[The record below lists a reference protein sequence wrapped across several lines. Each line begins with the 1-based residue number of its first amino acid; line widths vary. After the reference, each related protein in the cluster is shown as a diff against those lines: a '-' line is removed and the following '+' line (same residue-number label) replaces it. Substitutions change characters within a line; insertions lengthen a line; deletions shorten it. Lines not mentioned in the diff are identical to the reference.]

1 MPPIVPVTCSTTFR
15 RGRSIPIEWDT
26 IRALAEH
33 PNIVAVKDAKG
44 DLHGGGRI
52 IAETGLAY
60 YSGDDALNLPWLAM
74 GAVGFV
80 SVWGH
85 LAAGQLRDMLS
96 AFTSGDVAT
105 ARKINV
111 DARAARTTAQSRL
124 GGVTMAKAGLRLQ
137 GIEVGDPRLP
147 QVPATAGPARGAG
160 RRHAR
165 RRGAAVV
172 NTDLKPPGPLAP
184 GGLRV
189 TALGGISEIGRNMT
203 VFEHLGR
210 LLIVDCGV
218 LFPGHDE
225 PGVDLILPDLR
236 HVEDRLDD
244 VEALVLTH
252 AHEDHIGAI
261 PFLLKLRPTSR
272 WSARSSRWR
281 WSRRS
286 AASIASSRCSSKS
299 RRGRQSTHG
308 VFECEYFH
316 VNHSIPGCLAIAIHT
331 GAGTVLHTGD
341 IKLDQLPPDDRPT
354 DLPGMSR
361 LGDAGVD
368 LFLCDS
374 TNSEIPGVGPSESE
388 VGPALHRLIRGAE
401 GRVIVACFASNVD
414 RVQQIIDAAVALGRR
429 VSFVGRSMVR
439 NMGIARE
446 LGYLHVDEDD
456 LMDIGAAEMMAPE
469 RVVLVTT
476 GTQGEPMSA
485 LSRMS
490 RGEHRSITLTS
501 GDLII
506 LSSSLI
512 PGNEE
517 AVYGV
522 IDALAKIGARVVT
535 NAQVRVHVSGHAYSG
550 ELLFLYNGVR
560 PRNVMPVHGT
570 WRMLRANAA
579 LAART
584 GVAPESIVLAENGVS
599 VDLVAGK
606 VEHRRGGADRQD
618 VRRRVD
624 HRRRRRRDAGRTAH
638 PVSGFI
644 AVTVVVR
651 RGTGPSGGAAASA
664 FARLLRGPQGAGAG
678 RRQGRGGAG
687 IPCRRTT
694 SPMSPASPR
703 RCAAPSASGW
713 GRPTGGSR

>member
-1 MPPIVPVTCSTTFR
+1 MTAELAPP
-15 RGRSIPIEWDT
+15 
-26 IRALAEH
+26 
-33 PNIVAVKDAKG
+33 K
-44 DLHGGGRI
+44 
-52 IAETGLAY
+52 
-60 YSGDDALNLPWLAM
+60 
-74 GAVGFV
+74 
-80 SVWGH
+80 
-85 LAAGQLRDMLS
+85 
-96 AFTSGDVAT
+96 
-105 ARKINV
+105 
-111 DARAARTTAQSRL
+111 
-124 GGVTMAKAGLRLQ
+124 
-137 GIEVGDPRLP
+137 
-147 QVPATAGPARGAG
+147 
-160 RRHAR
+160 
-165 RRGAAVV
+165 
-172 NTDLKPPGPLAP
+172 PLAP

-236 HVEDRLDD
+236 HVEDRLED
-244 VEALVLTH
+244 VEALIVTH

-261 PFLLKLRPTSR
+261 PFLLKLRPDIPVVGSKFT
-272 WSARSSRWR
+272 
-281 WSRRS
+281 
-286 AASIASSRCSSKS
+286 IALIREKCREHRIKPVVVEVAE
-299 RRGRQSTHG
+299 RQSSQHG
-308 VFECEYFH
+308 VFECEYFA
-316 VNHSIPGCLAIAIHT
+316 VNHSIPGCLAVAIHT

-341 IKLDQLPPDDRPT
+341 IKLDQQPLDGRPT

-374 TNSEIPGVGPSESE
+374 TNSERPGVSPSESE
-388 VGPALHRLIRGAE
+388 VGPTLHRLIRGAE

-414 RVQQIIDAAVALGRR
+414 RVQQIVDAAVALGRR

-446 LGYLHVDEDD
+446 LGYLRVADSDI
-456 LMDIGAAEMMAPE
+456 LDIGAAEMMPAE
-469 RVVLVTT
+469 KVVLITT
-476 GTQGEPMSA
+476 GTQGEPMAA

-490 RGEHRSITLTS
+490 RGEHRSITLTA

-535 NAQVRVHVSGHAYSG
+535 NAQARVHVSGHAYAG

-570 WRMLRANAA
+570 WRHMRANAA
-579 LAART
+579 LAAST
-584 GVAPESIVLAENGVS
+584 GVPPENIVLAENGVS

-606 VEHRRGGADRQD
+606 ASISGAVTVGKMFVDGLITGD
-618 VRRRVD
+618 VG
-624 HRRRRRRDAGRTAH
+624 DATLGERLILS
-638 PVSGFI
+638 SGFV
-644 AVTVVVR
+644 AVTVVVH
-651 RGTGPSGGAAASA
+651 RGTGKPAGPAHLHSRGFSEDPKALEPVARNVERELESLAADNITDPTRIAQA
-664 FARLLRGPQGAGAG
+664 VRRTVGKWVGETY
-678 RRQGRGGAG
+678 RRQ
-687 IPCRRTT
+687 
-694 SPMSPASPR
+694 PMIV
-703 RCAAPSASGW
+703 
-713 GRPTGGSR
+713 PTVIEI

>member
-1 MPPIVPVTCSTTFR
+1 MTAELAPP
-15 RGRSIPIEWDT
+15 
-26 IRALAEH
+26 
-33 PNIVAVKDAKG
+33 K
-44 DLHGGGRI
+44 
-52 IAETGLAY
+52 
-60 YSGDDALNLPWLAM
+60 
-74 GAVGFV
+74 
-80 SVWGH
+80 
-85 LAAGQLRDMLS
+85 
-96 AFTSGDVAT
+96 
-105 ARKINV
+105 
-111 DARAARTTAQSRL
+111 
-124 GGVTMAKAGLRLQ
+124 
-137 GIEVGDPRLP
+137 
-147 QVPATAGPARGAG
+147 
-160 RRHAR
+160 
-165 RRGAAVV
+165 
-172 NTDLKPPGPLAP
+172 PLAT

-236 HVEDRLDD
+236 HVEGRLED
-244 VEALVLTH
+244 VEALVVTH

-261 PFLLKLRPTSR
+261 PYLLKLRPDIPVVGSKFT
-272 WSARSSRWR
+272 
-281 WSRRS
+281 
-286 AASIASSRCSSKS
+286 IALIREKCREHRIKPVFVEVAE
-299 RRGRQSTHG
+299 RQSSQHG
-308 VFECEYFH
+308 VFECEYFA
-316 VNHSIPGCLAIAIHT
+316 VNHSIPGCLAVAIHT

-341 IKLDQLPPDDRPT
+341 IKLDQQPLDGRPT

-374 TNSEIPGVGPSESE
+374 TNSEHPGVSPSESE
-388 VGPALHRLIRGAE
+388 VGPTLHRLIRGAE

-446 LGYLHVDEDD
+446 LGYLRVTDADI
-456 LMDIGAAEMMAPE
+456 LDIGAAEMMPPE
-469 RVVLVTT
+469 KVVLITT
-476 GTQGEPMSA
+476 GTQGEPMAA

-490 RGEHRSITLTS
+490 RGEHRSITLTA

-535 NAQVRVHVSGHAYSG
+535 NAQARVHVSGHAYAG

-570 WRMLRANAA
+570 WRHMRANAA
-579 LAART
+579 LAAST
-584 GVAPESIVLAENGVS
+584 GVPPENIVLAENGVS

-606 VEHRRGGADRQD
+606 ASIAGAVTVGKMFVDGLITGD
-618 VRRRVD
+618 VG
-624 HRRRRRRDAGRTAH
+624 DATLGERLILS
-638 PVSGFI
+638 SGFV
-644 AVTVVVR
+644 AVTVVVHRETGKPAAPAHLHSRGFSEDPKALEAVARNVERELESLAADNITDPTRIAQAVR
-651 RGTGPSGGAAASA
+651 RTVGKWVGETY
-664 FARLLRGPQGAGAG
+664 
-678 RRQGRGGAG
+678 RRQ
-687 IPCRRTT
+687 
-694 SPMSPASPR
+694 PMIV
-703 RCAAPSASGW
+703 
-713 GRPTGGSR
+713 PTVIEI

>member
-1 MPPIVPVTCSTTFR
+1 M
-15 RGRSIPIEWDT
+15 D
-26 IRALAEH
+26 AE
-33 PNIVAVKDAKG
+33 
-44 DLHGGGRI
+44 L
-52 IAETGLAY
+52 
-60 YSGDDALNLPWLAM
+60 
-74 GAVGFV
+74 
-80 SVWGH
+80 
-85 LAAGQLRDMLS
+85 
-96 AFTSGDVAT
+96 T
-105 ARKINV
+105 A
-111 DARAARTTAQSRL
+111 
-124 GGVTMAKAGLRLQ
+124 
-137 GIEVGDPRLP
+137 
-147 QVPATAGPARGAG
+147 
-160 RRHAR
+160 
-165 RRGAAVV
+165 
-172 NTDLKPPGPLAP
+172 PGPLAP

-189 TALGGISEIGRNMT
+189 TALGGINEIGRNMT

-218 LFPGHDE
+218 LFPTHDE

-236 HVEDRLDD
+236 HVEHRLDD
-244 VEALVLTH
+244 VEALVVTH

-261 PFLLKLRPTSR
+261 PFLLKLRADIPIVGSKFTL
-272 WSARSSRWR
+272 AL
-281 WSRRS
+281 
-286 AASIASSRCSSKS
+286 IAEKCREHRIKPVFVEV
-299 RRGRQSTHG
+299 GEGQKSTHG
-308 VFECEYFH
+308 VFECQYFA
-316 VNHSIPGCLAIAIHT
+316 VNHSIPGCLAIGIRT

-341 IKLDQLPPDDRPT
+341 IKLDQMPPDGRPT

-374 TNSEIPGVGPSESE
+374 TNSEVPGVGPSESE
-388 VGPALHRLIRGAE
+388 VGPALHRLMRGAE

-414 RVQQIIDAAVALGRR
+414 RVQSIIDAAVALGRR

-446 LGYLHVDEDD
+446 LGYLDVADEDV
-456 LMDIGAAEMMAPE
+456 LDIAAAEMMPAD
-469 RVVLVTT
+469 RVVLITT
-476 GTQGEPMSA
+476 GTQGEPMAA

-490 RGEHRSITLTS
+490 RGEHRSITLTA

-535 NAQVRVHVSGHAYSG
+535 NQQARVHVSGHAYAG

-584 GVAPESIVLAENGVS
+584 GVPEENIVLAENGVS
-599 VDLVAGK
+599 VDLVAG
-606 VEHRRGGADRQD
+606 RAGIAGAVSVGKMFVDGLITGD
-618 VRRRVD
+618 VG
-624 HRRRRRRDAGRTAH
+624 DATLGERLILS
-638 PVSGFI
+638 SGFV

-651 RGTGPSGGAAASA
+651 RGTGKPVAPAHLHSRGFSEDPKALESVARKVEAELENLASQNVTDPGRIA
-664 FARLLRGPQGAGAG
+664 QAVRRTVGKWVGETY
-678 RRQGRGGAG
+678 RRQ
-687 IPCRRTT
+687 
-694 SPMSPASPR
+694 PMIV
-703 RCAAPSASGW
+703 
-713 GRPTGGSR
+713 PTVIEV

>member
-1 MPPIVPVTCSTTFR
+1 MN
-15 RGRSIPIEWDT
+15 E
-26 IRALAEH
+26 E
-33 PNIVAVKDAKG
+33 
-44 DLHGGGRI
+44 
-52 IAETGLAY
+52 
-60 YSGDDALNLPWLAM
+60 
-74 GAVGFV
+74 
-80 SVWGH
+80 
-85 LAAGQLRDMLS
+85 
-96 AFTSGDVAT
+96 
-105 ARKINV
+105 
-111 DARAARTTAQSRL
+111 
-124 GGVTMAKAGLRLQ
+124 
-137 GIEVGDPRLP
+137 
-147 QVPATAGPARGAG
+147 
-160 RRHAR
+160 
-165 RRGAAVV
+165 
-172 NTDLKPPGPLAP
+172 LKPPGPLAP

-203 VFEHLGR
+203 VFEHQGR

-218 LFPGHDE
+218 LFPTHDE

-236 HVEDRLDD
+236 LIEDRLDD

-261 PFLLKLRPTSR
+261 PFLLKLRRDIPVVGSKFTLALVAEKCR
-272 WSARSSRWR
+272 EHRIKPVFTEV
-281 WSRRS
+281 
-286 AASIASSRCSSKS
+286 AAGESSK
-299 RRGRQSTHG
+299 HG
-308 VFECEYFH
+308 PFECEYFH

-341 IKLDQLPPDDRPT
+341 IKLDQLPLDDRPT

-388 VGPALHRLIRGAE
+388 IGPTLHRLIRGAS

-429 VSFVGRSMVR
+429 VAFVGRSMVR

-446 LGYLHVDEDD
+446 LGYLKVADEDV
-456 LMDIGAAEMMAPE
+456 LDIGAAEMMPPE
-469 RVVLVTT
+469 RVVLITT

-485 LSRMS
+485 LARMS
-490 RGEHRSITLTS
+490 RGEHRSITLTA

-522 IDALAKIGARVVT
+522 IDSLAKIGARVVT
-535 NAQVRVHVSGHAYSG
+535 NQQVRVHVSGHAYAG
-550 ELLFLYNGVR
+550 ELLFLYNAVR

-579 LAART
+579 LACRT
-584 GVAPESIVLAENGVS
+584 GVPAENVVLAENGVS
-599 VDLVAGK
+599 VDLVDGRATIAGAVSTGK
-606 VEHRRGGADRQD
+606 MFVDGLITGD
-618 VRRRVD
+618 VG
-624 HRRRRRRDAGRTAH
+624 DATLGERLILS
-638 PVSGFI
+638 SGFI

-651 RGTGPSGGAAASA
+651 RGTGKPAAPAHLHS
-664 FARLLRGPQGAGAG
+664 RGFSEDPKALEPIAAKVEAELENLAAQNITDVGRIAQAVRRTVGKWVG
-678 RRQGRGGAG
+678 ETYRRQ
-687 IPCRRTT
+687 
-694 SPMSPASPR
+694 PMIV
-703 RCAAPSASGW
+703 
-713 GRPTGGSR
+713 PTVIEI

>member
-1 MPPIVPVTCSTTFR
+1 MSTELAPP
-15 RGRSIPIEWDT
+15 
-26 IRALAEH
+26 
-33 PNIVAVKDAKG
+33 K
-44 DLHGGGRI
+44 
-52 IAETGLAY
+52 
-60 YSGDDALNLPWLAM
+60 
-74 GAVGFV
+74 
-80 SVWGH
+80 
-85 LAAGQLRDMLS
+85 
-96 AFTSGDVAT
+96 
-105 ARKINV
+105 
-111 DARAARTTAQSRL
+111 
-124 GGVTMAKAGLRLQ
+124 
-137 GIEVGDPRLP
+137 
-147 QVPATAGPARGAG
+147 
-160 RRHAR
+160 
-165 RRGAAVV
+165 
-172 NTDLKPPGPLAP
+172 PLAT

-244 VEALVLTH
+244 VEALVVTH

-261 PFLLKLRPTSR
+261 PFLLKLRPDIPVVGSKFT
-272 WSARSSRWR
+272 
-281 WSRRS
+281 
-286 AASIASSRCSSKS
+286 IALIREKCREHRIKPVFVEVAE
-299 RRGRQSTHG
+299 RQSSQHG
-308 VFECEYFH
+308 VFECEYFA
-316 VNHSIPGCLAIAIHT
+316 VNHSIPGCLAVAIHT

-341 IKLDQLPPDDRPT
+341 IKLDQQPLDGRPT

-374 TNSEIPGVGPSESE
+374 TNSEHPGVSPSESE
-388 VGPALHRLIRGAE
+388 VGPTLHRLIRGAE

-414 RVQQIIDAAVALGRR
+414 RVQQITDAAVALGRK
-429 VSFVGRSMVR
+429 VSYVGRSMVR

-446 LGYLHVDEDD
+446 LGYLKVDDSD
-456 LMDIGAAEMMAPE
+456 ILDIGAAEMMPAE
-469 RVVLVTT
+469 KVVLITT
-476 GTQGEPMSA
+476 GTQGEPMAA

-490 RGEHRSITLTS
+490 RGEHRSITLTA

-535 NAQVRVHVSGHAYSG
+535 NAQARVHVSGHAYSG

-570 WRMLRANAA
+570 WRHMRANAA
-579 LAART
+579 LAAST
-584 GVAPESIVLAENGVS
+584 GVPQENIVLAENGVS

-606 VEHRRGGADRQD
+606 ASISGAVPVGKMFVDGLITGD
-618 VRRRVD
+618 VG
-624 HRRRRRRDAGRTAH
+624 DATLGERLILS
-638 PVSGFI
+638 SGFV
-644 AVTVVVR
+644 AVTVVIHRETGKLAAPAHLHSRGFSEDPKALESVARNVERELESLAADNITDPNRIAQAVR
-651 RGTGPSGGAAASA
+651 RTVGKWVGETY
-664 FARLLRGPQGAGAG
+664 
-678 RRQGRGGAG
+678 RRQ
-687 IPCRRTT
+687 
-694 SPMSPASPR
+694 PMIV
-703 RCAAPSASGW
+703 
-713 GRPTGGSR
+713 PTVIEI

>member
-1 MPPIVPVTCSTTFR
+1 MN
-15 RGRSIPIEWDT
+15 E
-26 IRALAEH
+26 E
-33 PNIVAVKDAKG
+33 
-44 DLHGGGRI
+44 
-52 IAETGLAY
+52 
-60 YSGDDALNLPWLAM
+60 
-74 GAVGFV
+74 
-80 SVWGH
+80 
-85 LAAGQLRDMLS
+85 
-96 AFTSGDVAT
+96 
-105 ARKINV
+105 
-111 DARAARTTAQSRL
+111 
-124 GGVTMAKAGLRLQ
+124 
-137 GIEVGDPRLP
+137 
-147 QVPATAGPARGAG
+147 
-160 RRHAR
+160 
-165 RRGAAVV
+165 
-172 NTDLKPPGPLAP
+172 LKPPGPLAP

-261 PFLLKLRPTSR
+261 PFLLKLRADIPVVGSKFTLALVAEKCR
-272 WSARSSRWR
+272 EHRIKPVFVEVDEGQSSR
-281 WSRRS
+281 
-286 AASIASSRCSSKS
+286 
-299 RRGRQSTHG
+299 HG

-341 IKLDQLPPDDRPT
+341 IKLDQLPLNDRPT

-388 VGPALHRLIRGAE
+388 IGPNMHRLIRGAE
-401 GRVIVACFASNVD
+401 GRVIVACFASNVA
-414 RVQQIIDAAVALGRR
+414 RVQQIIDASVALGRK

-446 LGYLHVDEDD
+446 LGYLRVDTDD
-456 LMDIGAAEMMAPE
+456 VIDIGAAEMMAPE
-469 RVVLVTT
+469 RITLITT
-476 GTQGEPMSA
+476 GTQGEPMAA

-506 LSSSLI
+506 MSSSQI

-517 AVYGV
+517 AIFGV
-522 IDALAKIGARVVT
+522 LDALAKIGVRVVT
-535 NAQVRVHVSGHAYSG
+535 NAQVRVHVSGHAYAG
-550 ELLFLYNGVR
+550 ELLFLYNAVR

-570 WRMLRANAA
+570 WRMLRANAN
-579 LAART
+579 LAERT
-584 GVAPESIVLAENGVS
+584 GVDPQAIMLAENGVS
-599 VDLVAGK
+599 VDLVAG
-606 VEHRRGGADRQD
+606 RASIAGAVPTGKMFVDGLITGD
-618 VRRRVD
+618 VG
-624 HRRRRRRDAGRTAH
+624 DATLGERL
-638 PVSGFI
+638 VLSSGFI

-651 RGTGPSGGAAASA
+651 RGTGKPAAPAHLHSRGFSEDPKA
-664 FARLLRGPQGAGAG
+664 LEPVARKVEAELEALAAERITETTRIAQAVRRVVGKWVGETY
-678 RRQGRGGAG
+678 RRQ
-687 IPCRRTT
+687 
-694 SPMSPASPR
+694 PMIV
-703 RCAAPSASGW
+703 
-713 GRPTGGSR
+713 PTVIEI